1 MLKYIHVF
9 LRGVYFVLSAALLR
23 KLAVVV
29 DDFGA
34 DASFCEAIFFPFA
47 WG

>member
-1 MLKYIHVF
+1 MKYIHVF
-9 LRGVYFVLSAALLR
+9 LRGVYFVLSEVLLH

-29 DDFGA
+29 DDFGD
-34 DASFCEAIFFPFA
+34 DAWFCEAIFFPFA

>member
-1 MLKYIHVF
+1 MKYIHVF

-23 KLAVVV
+23 KLGVV
-29 DDFGA
+29 DDDFGD
-34 DASFCEAIFFPFA
+34 DALFCDEIFFPLE